1 MEIELEGTG
10 IKEEEIREIMRT
22 RHIFLMG
29 PDGKKQSFEVV
40 SMITVDKKV
49 YVVAAKPGAPKDKNL
64 IMFNVATAAGQL
76 RFNIV
81 RDWATIKK
89 VNDKI
94 NSVVTAMDKDGI
106 IPD

>member
-1 MEIELEGTG
+1 MEIKLEDDG
-10 IKEEEIREIMRT
+10 ISEEQVREIMRE

-40 SMITVDKKV
+40 TMITLDKKI
-49 YVVAAKPGAPKDKNL
+49 YVVVAKEGAPKDKNL
-64 IMFNVATAAGQL
+64 IMLNAVSVEGQL
-76 RFNIV
+76 RFNVV
-81 RDWATIKK
+81 RDFATLKK

-94 NSVVTAMDKDGI
+94 NSIVEAMDKDGI